1 MRFAAVPGREG
12 DIWLTGGT
20 TNATYG
26 MWHSTDSGAT
36 FTKIAA
42 VDEGDAIGF
51 GKAAPGA
58 SYPAIYTSSKI
69 NGVRGIF
76 RSIDAGATW
85 VRLNDDKHQ
94 WGWTGSVVIGD
105 PDVYGRV
112 YVGTNGRGVIVGNLT
127 GTDPTTSPTP
137 TPTHA
142 DATPTPTPTVTDA
155 DADTHADTPRPPPT
169 PTPTSTPTT
178 EPGYC
183 SVQYTTTDWNTGFTA
198 SVKITNGDL
207 GRRSTA
213 GRSASTSRPVRR
225 SPTSGRAPTPRRD
238 RRSS

>member
-26 MWHSTDSGAT
+26 MWHSTDSGTT

-42 VDEGDAIGF
+42 VNEGDAIGF

-76 RSIDAGATW
+76 RSIDAGASW
-85 VRLNDDKHQ
+85 VRLNDDQHQ

-137 TPTHA
+137 TPTA
-142 DATPTPTPTVTDA
+142 TTTPTPTPTPTVT
-155 DADTHADTPRPPPT
+155 PT
-169 PTPTSTPTT
+169 PTPDAHAHP
-178 EPGYC
+178 
-183 SVQYTTTDWNTGFTA
+183 D
-198 SVKITNGDL
+198 
-207 GRRSTA
+207 RR
-213 GRSASTSRPVRR
+213 RR
-225 SPTSGRAPTPRRD
+225 RATLDADGRAGVLHGAGTRRPTGTPASPRR
-238 RRSS
+238 

>member
-1 MRFAAVPGREG
+1 
-12 DIWLTGGT
+12 
-20 TNATYG
+20 
-26 MWHSTDSGAT
+26 MWHSTDSGKT
-36 FTKIAA
+36 FTKITA

-137 TPTHA
+137 TPTVTT
-142 DATPTPTPTVTDA
+142 TPTPTPTVT
-155 DADTHADTPRPPPT
+155 TPT
-169 PTPTSTPTT
+169 PTPTPTPTHDDADAH
-178 EPGYC
+178 
-183 SVQYTTTDWNTGFTA
+183 VDA
-198 SVKITNGDL
+198 DVRARVLL
-207 GRRSTA
+207 GAVHDERLEHRLHRVGEDHQRR
-213 GRSASTSRPVRR
+213 
-225 SPTSGRAPTPRRD
+225 PRW
-238 RRSS
+238 